1 MHKPPQAPQCHHI
14 LNTGRRC
21 KGPAVKGTDFCHWHD
36 TSRATTDKSPL
47 PLLEDGNSVQLA
59 LTMVLRGIQSGQYSP
74 KQGTSML
81 YGLSIASY
89 NLKQVRVS
97 YEFEPYVE
105 PAAPEPNIIPSV
117 NPTPS
122 IIQPP
127 QPTLLVSAQTEPAAV
142 ATIDPPQPA
151 ALLASV
157 QPDLLDEI
165 LNPPPKK
172 PSQSVP
178 CLPPESFASE
188 ESLAPTEPFTLRE
201 ERFKPEEIRA
211 YWTQHLTPEAANL
224 RHHGQLVYEPPTWLP
239 LTEEEL
245 EYLRTHVAPLFDP
258 ATEEQQKNQ
267 ERITFHLTH
276 LNIHPPTDADQRH
289 NVADLL
295 KSDKLFAN
303 LFGPLAK

>member
-1 MHKPPQAPQCHHI
+1 MHKPIQAPQCQHI

-21 KGPAVKGTDFCHWHD
+21 KAPAVKGTDFCHWHD
-36 TSRATTDKSPL
+36 KSRNTTDKSPL

-89 NLKQVRVS
+89 NLKKVQVD
-97 YEFEPYVE
+97 YEFYPYVE
-105 PAAPEPNIIPSV
+105 PVAQEPIVCVPPIPPAPALNSPSQTPEPEPATVASAQ
-117 NPTPS
+117 P
-122 IIQPP
+122 IQPA
-127 QPTLLVSAQTEPAAV
+127 TILAAV
-142 ATIDPPQPA
+142 E
-151 ALLASV
+151 
-157 QPDLLDEI
+157 PDLLDEI

-178 CLPPESFASE
+178 CLPPESFASS
-188 ESLAPTEPFTLRE
+188 ESLAPTESFTLRE
-201 ERFKPEEIRA
+201 ERFKAEEVRA
-211 YWTQHLTPEAANL
+211 YWTQHLSPEVLSL

-239 LTEEEL
+239 LTDQEL
-245 EYLRTHVAPLFDP
+245 EYLRTHVAPLFEP

-276 LNIHPPTDADQRH
+276 LNVHPPTDADLHH
-289 NVADLL
+289 NIANLL
-295 KSDKLFAN
+295 KGDKLFAHI
-303 LFGPLAK
+303 FGPLAK